1 MTLALSGRVVATLL
15 FATSLAFALPAAA
28 AAKAPF
34 PAEGVWR
41 GEFTIDGD
49 PIPFNFEVKGKRA
62 QDATFTLLNG
72 TRTDKFKVT
81 PRDDGTFSVRMN
93 TYDAVLE
100 GKVSEDGSHL
110 VGQYKDLVPSRNGAR
125 NLAFTAEQGAAWRFV
140 KPGQDEAPA
149 ADLSGKWAVQT
160 IDKAARQDKRNQV
173 ALLKQEGNRL
183 SGVFMTV
190 VGDTRELEGTVQGNR
205 FYLSGFSGPSPL
217 LIRGTIDEDG
227 NIQGAFGSGIYNVV
241 KFEAEKSDKVELPDP
256 YKLTFLKDGQDRID
270 FSFPDLQGKP
280 VTLQDDKYRGKVVI
294 VEVIGTWCP
303 NCTDQTYFLAP
314 WFKQNQH
321 RGVEAV
327 AVAFEQEDNFDYFQ
341 KTLTTF
347 KDYFDIRY
355 DIVFGGIADKKVAT
369 EKLKGLNY
377 MAAFPTTIII
387 GRDGKVRE
395 IYTGYTGTVT
405 GEYHQDYVTRFNS
418 LLDGLIAEPD
428 PYAASAAAPAAPA
441 TTTSLA
447 IAP

>member
-1 MTLALSGRVVATLL
+1 MTLAYRGRTLAALL
-15 FATSLAFALPAAA
+15 FAAALPLSSFAAG
-28 AAKAPF
+28 KATF

-41 GEFTIDGD
+41 GEFNIDGD
-49 PIPFNFEVKGKRA
+49 PVPFNFEVKGR
-62 QDATFTLLNG
+62 DAKDGRLVLLNG
-72 TRTDKFKVT
+72 TRTDTFKVT
-81 PRDDGTFSVRMN
+81 QRDDGTFSARMN
-93 TYDAVLE
+93 TYDAELE
-100 GKVSEDGSHL
+100 GKLSDDGKHL
-110 VGQYKDLVPSRNGAR
+110 VGEYKDLVPSRNGAR
-125 NLAFTAEQGAAWRFV
+125 NLAFTAEHGATWRFV

-149 ADLSGKWAVQT
+149 ANLSGKWAVQT

-173 ALLKQEGNRL
+173 ALLKQDGNHL

-241 KFEAEKSDKVELPDP
+241 KFEGEKSDSVELPDP
-256 YKLTFLKDGQDRID
+256 YKLTFLKDGQERID
-270 FSFPDLQGKP
+270 FSFPDLQGKL
-280 VTLQDDKYRGKVVI
+280 VSLQDEKYRGKVVI

-327 AVAFEQEDNFDYFQ
+327 AVAFEQEDDFGYFQ
-341 KTLTTF
+341 KALTTF

-405 GEYHQDYVTRFNS
+405 GEYYDDYVTRFNS
-418 LLDGLIAEPD
+418 LLDRLIAEPD
-428 PYAASAAAPAAPA
+428 PHA
-441 TTTSLA
+441 TTAAT
-447 IAP
+447 APDATPAVASVLPASP